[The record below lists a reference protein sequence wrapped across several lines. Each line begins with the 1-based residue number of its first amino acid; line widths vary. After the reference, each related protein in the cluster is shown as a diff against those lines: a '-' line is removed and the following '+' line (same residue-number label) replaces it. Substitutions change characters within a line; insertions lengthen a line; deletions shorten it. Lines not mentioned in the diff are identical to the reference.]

1 MYYHLFPNAG
11 EAAHMRCAC
20 ALHVLESSAVQ

>member
-1 MYYHLFPNAG
+1 MYYHLFPKAG

-20 ALHVLESSAVQ
+20 ALQVQATAP